1 MASIRDLLRPE
12 QLAKKLGI
20 GRDTIE
26 SWMKEG
32 MPYIKKGK
40 FVFIPQND
48 FLKWMRLDLRNEV
61 KNEKDEGDR
70 SRQAALSLVS
80 KV

>member
-1 MASIRDLLRPE
+1 MASVRDLLRQE

-20 GRDTIE
+20 SEDTIE
-26 SWMKEG
+26 RWMKEG

-40 FVFIPQND
+40 FIFIPQND
-48 FLKWMRLDLRNEV
+48 FVEWMRLDLKNEV
-61 KNEKDEGDR
+61 KNGKEEGDR
-70 SRQAALSLVS
+70 SKQASLSLVS

>member
-1 MASIRDLLRPE
+1 MASIRDLLKKE

-20 GRDTIE
+20 GEDTIE
-26 SWMKEG
+26 EWMKNG
-32 MPYIKKGK
+32 MPYIKKGR

-48 FLKWMRLDLRNEV
+48 FVKWMRLDLKNEV
-61 KNEKDEGDR
+61 KNGKEEGDK
-70 SRQAALSLVS
+70 SKQASLSLVS

>member
-12 QLAKKLGI
+12 QLAKRLGLS
-20 GRDTIE
+20 RDTVDD
-26 SWMKEG
+26 WMKQG

-40 FVFIPQND
+40 FVFIPQSD
-48 FLKWMRLDLRNEV
+48 FLKWMRLDLKNEV
-61 KNEKDEGDR
+61 KDEKTEGDR
-70 SRQAALSLVS
+70 PKQTALSLVS